1 MERSRGVTIFAV
13 LCLIWAVIELMQ
25 SLSFPNKTPL
35 VSSMFTI
42 EILLSIITGIGAL
55 LLREWARKTIIIYA
69 IVSIVIVI
77 IFHDGLLNL
86 YRSRITTT
94 DADVKALTSSFVIP
108 MLVIARVLWRIC
120 IIFFFTR
127 PNVKEQFN

>member
-69 IVSIVIVI
+69 IV
-77 IFHDGLLNL
+77 
-86 YRSRITTT
+86 
-94 DADVKALTSSFVIP
+94 
-108 MLVIARVLWRIC
+108 
-120 IIFFFTR
+120 
-127 PNVKEQFN
+127 